1 MALGE
6 NAPLAVA
13 RPSNRPRKPDQ
24 RPAGCGSPVPGP
36 KRAVLL
42 PPTFR
47 FKVDTD
53 LVGAKAWITAV
64 AGMAQTTRCPATV
77 GLPSKYNVRGR
88 ERETPGSMEGGMTPP
103 GSCPSPRLSSP
114 LTSSV
119 SSSETAM
126 NTHAGIQNSTHLLR
140 HVRQRASVLAFV
152 SALFFSSDTSAQTS
166 NLSVINASFLP
177 INLEITDTL
186 CDVVLFRGRITG
198 NAKIT
203 LRSACLDRDRR
214 VNLILT
220 DLSRRQSY
228 RFTGAPNTITL
239 RRGSG

>member
-1 MALGE
+1 MPRPPPGAAIPMALGE
-6 NAPLAVA
+6 NATLAVA
-13 RPSNRPRKPDQ
+13 RPGDRPRKPGQ
-24 RPAGCGSPVPGP
+24 RPPDAALPCWDLSAPSCFLPRSGSSSIRAAGSVRRRDRW
-36 KRAVLL
+36 RA
-42 PPTFR
+42 
-47 FKVDTD
+47 
-53 LVGAKAWITAV
+53 
-64 AGMAQTTRCPATV
+64 
-77 GLPSKYNVRGR
+77 
-88 ERETPGSMEGGMTPP
+88 
-103 GSCPSPRLSSP
+103 SPRLSSP
-114 LTSSV
+114 STSGV
-119 SSSETAM
+119 SSSGKERTAM
-126 NTHAGIQNSTHLLR
+126 NTDAGIQNSIPLLR
-140 HVRQRASVLAFV
+140 YVRQRASVLAFV
-152 SALFFSSDTSAQTS
+152 PILLFASNISAQTS

-203 LRSACLDRDRR
+203 LRSACLDRDGR